1 MLNLPTQ
8 EPAVGVRVRS
18 CPLHQQSETAG
29 CGSPSQSLLYRCPRV
44 TLLGSYDQKQDP
56 RSFLESLLTRET
68 GCSPAG
74 PSLSTAPPDGAE
86 QGMAGQD
93 RAGRGQVGSG
103 RG

>member
-1 MLNLPTQ
+1 MTLTAMAR
-8 EPAVGVRVRS
+8 ETYGPASAEGGGRAS
-18 CPLHQQSETAG
+18 
-29 CGSPSQSLLYRCPRV
+29 
-44 TLLGSYDQKQDP
+44 GSYDQKQDP
-56 RSFLESLLTRET
+56 RGFLESLLTRET

-74 PSLSTAPPDGAE
+74 PSLSTAPPDGVE

>member
-1 MLNLPTQ
+1 MRRQPK
-8 EPAVGVRVRS
+8 VSRR
-18 CPLHQQSETAG
+18 
-29 CGSPSQSLLYRCPRV
+29 PRV
-44 TLLGSYDQKQDP
+44 TPLGSYDQKQDP
-56 RSFLESLLTRET
+56 RGFLESLLTRET

-74 PSLSTAPPDGAE
+74 PSLSTAPPDGVE